1 MRLKLGK
8 WAVSEARSVAA
19 APPPDGAGGKRCA
32 GCEDCSPRFDGG
44 LRGSTCQVGVV
55 QVTEQRRR
63 LGTFIGKHRLR
74 SVPDFAG
81 RYWSS
86 VSRDGVQSAV
96 GRDRT
101 GAIPHDNEWPANLEW
116 LCQSVDVVQDDS

>member
-1 MRLKLGK
+1 MRLKLGE

-19 APPPDGAGGKRCA
+19 APPPDGAGGNLSA
-32 GCEDCSPRFDGG
+32 GREDCFDGG

-55 QVTEQRRR
+55 QVAEQRRR
-63 LGTFIGKHRLR
+63 LGTCIGMYRLR

-101 GAIPHDNEWPANLEW
+101 GAIPLYNWWPANLEW
-116 LCQSVDVVQDDS
+116 LCQSPDRRT